1 MILVVVLSRKEK
13 KMEEKSVKCKIS
25 LLHLAAKVVF
35 HISQQ
40 VNGNNIQLFPN
51 TLYTKMRKF
60 CSYSFP
66 RKKY

>member
-13 KMEEKSVKCKIS
+13 NGRKKCKIS